1 MRTSTTTITLLLGL
15 ALFWPSPRVCSAK
28 QAGAKKE
35 LAKLQGT
42 WYSLSTE
49 MDGSKSSGEDKAD
62 LHIIKG
68 NQVIAK
74 KDGKEISQ
82 AEILVEPGTKFGKVT
97 IQMKTGDNKGKT
109 WVGIYEVDGDTLKWC
124 GCWQGDG
131 GLVKEF
137 GTKKGDNNFLRT
149 MKRQKD

>member
-1 MRTSTTTITLLLGL
+1 MRTIASMALVILGAVLL
-15 ALFWPSPRVCSAK
+15 WQSPMVSSAK
-28 QAGAKKE
+28 DVDAKKE

-49 MDGSKSSGEDKAD
+49 EEGIPKGPDKTD

-82 AEILVEPGTKFGKVT
+82 AEITIEPGKKVGKVT

-109 WVGIYEVDGDTLKWC
+109 WVGIYEVEGDTLKWC
-124 GCWQGDG
+124 GCWQGNA
-131 GLVKEF
+131 GLPKEF
-137 GTKKGDNNFLRT
+137 GTKKGDKYFLRT